1 MLRLI
6 YISLLCC
13 LLLTLT
19 GCEKNS
25 NVQMSSNPQAI
36 ASPQPNGAATT
47 TTTTATA
54 TTTTAATGEQPQPA
68 SGENPAQAKPGF
80 DACALLTK
88 AEIESVQG
96 EAVKE
101 TKNDGRNDG
110 GLSISQCFYSVA
122 NFSKS
127 VSLAVTQ
134 QDPDNP
140 AKLAPREFWKRTFHR
155 DDEQDREREK
165 EQERERAREKKGE
178 KKDEKER
185 AQSGGREEEGEE
197 SAPPKKITGV
207 GEEAYWT
214 GSRVGGA
221 LYVLKKNAFIRIS
234 VGGPGK
240 EDERINKSKA
250 LAQKAL
256 KRL

>member
-1 MLRLI
+1 MPRLA

-13 LLLTLT
+13 LLMTLA
-19 GCEKNS
+19 GCEKYS
-25 NVQMSSNPQAI
+25 NVQTSSNSQPA
-36 ASPQPNGAATT
+36 ASPQASSTASTTTTTTT
-47 TTTTATA
+47 TTTTAA
-54 TTTTAATGEQPQPA
+54 VEQPPQPA
-68 SGENPAQAKPGF
+68 SGENAVQGKPKF
-80 DACALLTK
+80 DACTLLTK

-96 EAVKE
+96 EAVRE

-110 GLSISQCFYSVA
+110 GMSISQCFYAVA

-134 QDPDNP
+134 PDPDNSS
-140 AKLAPREFWKRTFHR
+140 KTGPRDFWKRTFHR
-155 DDEQDREREK
+155 DDEKDRERE
-165 EQERERAREKKGE
+165 REKKGE

-185 AQSGGREEEGEE
+185 ERESAQPTGRGEEEGEE

-234 VGGPGK
+234 VGGPGNEEEK
-240 EDERINKSKA
+240 INKSKA

>member
-1 MLRLI
+1 
-6 YISLLCC
+6 
-13 LLLTLT
+13 
-19 GCEKNS
+19 
-25 NVQMSSNPQAI
+25 MSSNSQAT
-36 ASPQPNGAATT
+36 ASPQSNSAATT
-47 TTTTATA
+47 TTTTATTT
-54 TTTTAATGEQPQPA
+54 TTTTAAAGEQPQPA
-68 SGENPAQAKPGF
+68 SGENPAQGKPKL
-80 DACALLTK
+80 DACTLLTK

-101 TKNDGRNDG
+101 TKTDGRNDG
-110 GLSISQCFYSVA
+110 GLSVSQCFYAVA

-134 QDPDNP
+134 PDPDNP
-140 AKLAPREFWKRTFHR
+140 AKLAPRDFWQRTFHR
-155 DDEQDREREK
+155 DNEKDRERAK
-165 EQERERAREKKGE
+165 GQERERERAKKGE

-185 AQSGGREEEGEE
+185 EQSGGRGEEEGEE
-197 SAPPKKITGV
+197 STPPKKVTGV
-207 GEEAYWT
+207 GEEAYWA

-240 EDERINKSKA
+240 EEEKINKSKA

>member
-13 LLLTLT
+13 LLITLA
-19 GCEKNS
+19 GCEKSS
-25 NVQMSSNPQAI
+25 NVQVSSNAQAT
-36 ASPQPNGAATT
+36 ASPEANSTT
-47 TTTTATA
+47 TTTT
-54 TTTTAATGEQPQPA
+54 TTTMTAAAGEQPQPA
-68 SGENPAQAKPGF
+68 SVENPAQGKPKF
-80 DACALLTK
+80 DACSLLTK

-110 GLSISQCFYSVA
+110 GLSITQCFYSVA

-134 QDPDNP
+134 PDPDNS
-140 AKLAPREFWKRTFHR
+140 AKLAPRDFWKRTFHR
-155 DDEQDREREK
+155 DDEKDREQEKERERE
-165 EQERERAREKKGE
+165 RKGE

-185 AQSGGREEEGEE
+185 ERERAQSGGRGEEEGEE

-234 VGGPGK
+234 VGGPGNEEEK
-240 EDERINKSKA
+240 INKSKA

>member
-6 YISLLCC
+6 YISLLCG
-13 LLLTLT
+13 LLMTLQ

-25 NVQMSSNPQAI
+25 NVQMSSNSQAT
-36 ASPQPNGAATT
+36 ASPQANSTVMTT
-47 TTTTATA
+47 TTTTA
-54 TTTTAATGEQPQPA
+54 AAGEQPQPA
-68 SGENPAQAKPGF
+68 SVENPAQGKPRF

-96 EAVKE
+96 EAVRE

-134 QDPDNP
+134 QDPDSP

-155 DDEQDREREK
+155 DDEEKDREREK
-165 EQERERAREKKGE
+165 ERERERDKKGE

-185 AQSGGREEEGEE
+185 AQSGGREEEEGEE

-234 VGGPGK
+234 VGGPGNEEEK
-240 EDERINKSKA
+240 INKSKA